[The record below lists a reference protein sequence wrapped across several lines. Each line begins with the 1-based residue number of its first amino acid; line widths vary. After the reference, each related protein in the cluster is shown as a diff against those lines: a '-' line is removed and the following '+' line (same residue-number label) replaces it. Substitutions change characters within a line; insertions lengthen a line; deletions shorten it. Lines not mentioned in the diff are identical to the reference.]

1 MKEQEMRPWLIGWF
15 LALMLIASVDVYAD
29 DRRRRHDQQDFP
41 FSSEHWEG
49 WKRWTPDRRTRQRGL
64 PDDFTIDKPG
74 KYEVRCVRS
83 GNSYRCREY
92 HC

>member
-1 MKEQEMRPWLIGWF
+1 MRRWLIGGF
-15 LALMLIASVDVYAD
+15 LTLMLVVLGDTHAD
-29 DRRRRHDQQDFP
+29 ERRRGHESRDFP

-74 KYEVRCVRS
+74 KCEVRCVRS
-83 GNSYRCREY
+83 GHSYRCREY
-92 HC
+92 RC